1 MCPLPQEN
9 LQALNLVL
17 HPQHME
23 CKPTTIDWFQKR
35 WQIGQNT
42 KLEIFLNQ
50 GGEENKSSK

>member
-1 MCPLPQEN
+1 MCPLSQEN

-23 CKPTTIDWFQKR
+23 CKPITIDCFQKR

-42 KLEIFLNQ
+42 KLEKNLNQ
-50 GGEENKSSK
+50 GGTRE